1 MDYAKG
7 YKDYIEEIRNDAAI
21 SGTDANYEFVR
32 RTFSLLEELNE
43 LQDTQQFFFG
53 KPGKRGRIM
62 QIDGYTF
69 DEAENSLILLISD
82 FVNSTDIEL
91 INNTQIDGLYNKMLY
106 FLDELCNGN
115 IADYCDD
122 SDDTLKLAK
131 LIKYRMNIDNTG
143 EALLK
148 IKFYILTNKKLSNS
162 VKKLKQQ
169 DFNKKPVEL
178 NIWDIER
185 IYDNENQKNNEPIII
200 DIAKDFGFEGVP
212 CVKARIG
219 ENLGYEAY
227 MAVISGE
234 LLSRIYIEY
243 GSKVLEG
250 NVRAFLGTNGNK
262 SVNAGIKRTITDEP
276 SKFFI
281 YNNGI
286 ATTAA
291 SIEVKQK
298 GDQLFITKVEDL
310 QIINGGQ
317 TTASLANTL
326 LNPPKGCTVEQIK
339 NNIRNI
345 YVPMKLT
352 VISDRESTDEL
363 GVRTYDSM
371 VQKISRYANTQ
382 NPVKAADFFSNSPFH
397 VLMEKLSKQYLAPPM
412 NGSAIPTG
420 WYYERSRKKYE
431 QEQIKMTESEKKRFK
446 EKFPSKGQAS
456 QLVTKEMLAKCLYC
470 VECKPHIV
478 AKGNNWIM
486 KDFGES
492 INQQFQ
498 KDRSFVNEFYFKT
511 SIAKVIL
518 FKTVDQMVSKAPW
531 YNVGGY
537 KLNIVPYTIS
547 KIISSIPAGY
557 SVDWM
562 KIWNKQVVY
571 PSFIREIEKVSKMTN
586 DFIQNS
592 NGVIVTEY
600 CKKEETWKKYKDI
613 PYVLSE
619 EFLYDLINSD
629 IIKEQEVDAAKEIKA
644 QTKINYEI
652 EVYNI
657 GSQNWK
663 KYYEFGV
670 SSKLLNAKE
679 LSILRVAVE
688 MERTGRTPSS
698 KQAEIIMQI
707 KTKLEDEGF
716 RI

>member
-1 MDYAKG
+1 MDYEKG
-7 YKDYIEEIRNDAAI
+7 YKNYIEEIRSDAAI
-21 SGTDANYEFVR
+21 SRSDANYEFVR
-32 RTFSLLEELNE
+32 RTFSLLEELND
-43 LQDTQQFFFG
+43 LQDIQQFFFG
-53 KPGKRGRIM
+53 KPGRRGRIM
-62 QIDGYTF
+62 QIDGYAF

-91 INNTQIDGLYNKMLY
+91 INNTQIDSLYNKMLY
-106 FLDELCNGN
+106 FLDEICNGN

-131 LIKYRMNIDNTG
+131 LIRYRMGRDNAG

-169 DFNKKPVEL
+169 DFNNKPVEI

-200 DIAKDFGFEGVP
+200 DFAKDFGFEGIP
-212 CVKARIG
+212 CVKAKIG
-219 ENLGYEAY
+219 EDLDYEAY

-234 LLSRIYIEY
+234 LLSRIYIEH

-262 SVNAGIKRTITDEP
+262 SVNAGIKKTIISEP
-276 SKFFI
+276 CKFFI

-291 SIEVKQK
+291 SIETKQIE
-298 GDQLFITKVEDL
+298 DQLYITKIEDM

-326 LNPPKGCTVEQIK
+326 LNPPKGCTVEEIK
-339 NNIRNI
+339 NSIKKI

-352 VISDRESTDEL
+352 VISDRESIDDL
-363 GVRTYDSM
+363 GIRTYDTM

-397 VLMEKLSKQYLAPPM
+397 VLMEKLSKQYLAPPI
-412 NGSAIPTG
+412 NGNAIPTG
-420 WYYERSRKKYE
+420 WYYERARKKYE
-431 QEQIKMTESEKKRFK
+431 QEQIKMTESEKKRFR
-446 EKFPSKGQAS
+446 EKFPNKGQAS
-456 QLVTKEMLAKCLYC
+456 QLVTKELLAKCLYC
-470 VECKPHIV
+470 VDCKPHIV
-478 AKGNNWIM
+478 SKGNNWVM

-518 FKTVDQMVSKAPW
+518 FKTVDQMVNKAPW

-537 KLNIVPYTIS
+537 KLNIVPYTIA
-547 KIISSIPAGY
+547 KIISSIPNGFAI
-557 SVDWM
+557 DWM
-562 KIWNKQVVY
+562 KIWNKQAVY
-571 PSFIREIEKVSKMTN
+571 PSFIREIEIVSKMTN
-586 DFIQNS
+586 DFIQDS

-600 CKKEETWKKYKDI
+600 CKKQETWDKYKNI
-613 PYVLSE
+613 PYNLSQD
-619 EFLYDLINSD
+619 FLNDLINSD
-629 IIKEQEVDAAKEIKA
+629 IIREQEIDAAKQIKA

-657 GSQNWK
+657 GANNWQ
-663 KYYEFGV
+663 KYYDFGV
-670 SSKLLNAKE
+670 RSRLLDSKE
-679 LSILRVAVE
+679 LSILKVAVD

-698 KQAEIIMQI
+698 KQAEIIMGI

-716 RI
+716 KI

>member
-32 RTFSLLEELNE
+32 RTFSLLEEFNE
-43 LQDTQQFFFG
+43 LQDPKQFFFG

-69 DEAENSLILLISD
+69 DEADNSLILLISD

-91 INNTQIDGLYNKMLY
+91 INNTQIDSLYNKMLY
-106 FLDELCNGN
+106 FLDEICNGN

-122 SDDTLKLAK
+122 SDDTLKLSK
-131 LIKYRMNIDNTG
+131 LIKYRMGNENTG

-148 IKFYILTNKKLSNS
+148 IEFYILTNKKLSNS
-162 VKKLKQQ
+162 VKTLKQQ
-169 DFNKKPVEL
+169 DFNGKPVKL
-178 NIWDIER
+178 NIWDFER
-185 IYDNENQKNNEPIII
+185 IYDHENQKNNDPIII
-200 DIAKDFGFEGVP
+200 DIAQDFGFDGIP
-212 CVKARIG
+212 CVKAKIG

-234 LLSRIYIEY
+234 LLSLIYLEY

-262 SVNAGIKRTITDEP
+262 SVNSGIKRTIIDEP

-291 SIEVKQK
+291 NIEIKQK
-298 GDQLFITKVEDL
+298 DDQLYITKIEDF

-317 TTASLANTL
+317 TTASLASTL
-326 LNPPKGCTVEQIK
+326 KNPPKGCTVEQIK
-339 NNIRNI
+339 SNIRNI

-352 VISDRESTDEL
+352 VISDRESVDEY
-363 GVRTYDSM
+363 GIRTYDSM

-397 VLMEKLSKQYLAPPM
+397 VYMEKLSKQYLAPPM

-420 WYYERSRKKYE
+420 WYYERARKKYE
-431 QEQIKMTESEKKRFK
+431 QEQIKMTEAEKKRFQ
-446 EKFPSKGQAS
+446 EKFPHKGHAS
-456 QLVTKEMLAKCLYC
+456 QLVTKELLAKCLYC
-470 VECKPHIV
+470 VDCKPHIV
-478 AKGNNWIM
+478 SKGNNWIM

-492 INQQFQ
+492 VNQQFQ

-547 KIISSIPAGY
+547 KIISSIPKGY
-557 SVDWM
+557 SVDWL
-562 KIWNKQVVY
+562 KIWNNQAIY
-571 PSFIREIEKVSKMTN
+571 PSFIREIEIVSKMTN

-600 CKKEETWKKYKDI
+600 CKKEDTWKKYDDI
-613 PYVLSE
+613 PYVPSR
-619 EFLYDLINSD
+619 EFLDDLINSD
-629 IIKEQEVDAAKEIKA
+629 IIKEQEVDAAKVIKA

-663 KYYEFGV
+663 KYYDFGV
-670 SSKLLNAKE
+670 TSKLLNAKE
-679 LSILRVAVE
+679 LSILKVAVD

-698 KQAEIIMQI
+698 KQAEIIMDI